1 MTSSEQE
8 VVFPIEEGRE
18 VALETYDSERIP
30 VQDIVNL
37 VKAVISLSKAATVKE
52 INIPAMKDS
61 NI

>member
-1 MTSSEQE
+1 M
-8 VVFPIEEGRE
+8 
-18 VALETYDSERIP
+18 ALETYDSERIP